1 MNLLFGEIN
10 DLKSLQKLME
20 HLHFTFYTCIYMV
33 LQNIVNTII
42 IKNKLFSVPII

>member
-10 DLKSLQKLME
+10 DSKSLQKLME
-20 HLHFTFYTCIYMV
+20 HLHFTFYACIYMV